1 MNVVQNFVSNNL
13 GGGSVRRRVN
23 VSVAGVGRWRPERKQ
38 EEDARRKAT
47 ITKSLIRRPFLQI
60 SIYSPHTI
68 IMAAST
74 EDTLAN
80 GVNGVSLHEEED
92 IDFSDIEQKWVPL
105 IRRAYDASD
114 H

>member
-1 MNVVQNFVSNNL
+1 M
-13 GGGSVRRRVN
+13 
-23 VSVAGVGRWRPERKQ
+23 SVAGVGRWASERKQ
-38 EEDARRKAT
+38 KKKQDGWRLE
-47 ITKSLIRRPFLQI
+47 LIRGQFSQI
-60 SIYSPHTI
+60 SIDSPHTI

>member
-1 MNVVQNFVSNNL
+1 
-13 GGGSVRRRVN
+13 
-23 VSVAGVGRWRPERKQ
+23 
-38 EEDARRKAT
+38 
-47 ITKSLIRRPFLQI
+47 
-60 SIYSPHTI
+60 
-68 IMAAST
+68 MAAST

>member
-1 MNVVQNFVSNNL
+1 M
-13 GGGSVRRRVN
+13 
-23 VSVAGVGRWRPERKQ
+23 
-38 EEDARRKAT
+38 
-47 ITKSLIRRPFLQI
+47 
-60 SIYSPHTI
+60 SIDSPHTI